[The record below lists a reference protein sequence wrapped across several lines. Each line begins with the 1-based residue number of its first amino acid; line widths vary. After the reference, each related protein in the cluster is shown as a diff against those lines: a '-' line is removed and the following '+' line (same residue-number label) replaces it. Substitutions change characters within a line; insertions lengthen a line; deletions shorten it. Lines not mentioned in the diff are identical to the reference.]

1 MVEKKATH
9 AVMKVMKVIF
19 FKYAQHLFK
28 RKIVEDA
35 TK

>member
-9 AVMKVMKVIF
+9 AVMKVMKVNIF
-19 FKYAQHLFK
+19 KHLFK